1 MGRYLRG
8 LLFGVVLVGVLVSM
22 GACGIGP
29 RRFVNG
35 SGAVRSEARAV
46 RDFTGVDLSGTGTLV
61 ITQGATEALTIEAED
76 NILAVLTSEV
86 RGDTLRLGVEEGV
99 SIRPTKP
106 IRYTLAVKNL
116 DDVKLSGSGRIE
128 IGALRTER
136 LAVRISGSGDAT
148 IGGLS
153 ATTLAVTVSGSG
165 DIEAAGTVTR
175 QEISI
180 SGSGAYAA
188 EGLASREARVSAS
201 GNGRATVRVAD
212 TLDVQISGSGDI
224 AYIGTPRVATDISG
238 AGKVNRLAER

>member
-8 LLFGVVLVGVLVSM
+8 LLFGVVLVGVLMSM

-29 RRFVNG
+29 RRVVNG
-35 SGAVRSEARAV
+35 SGTVRSEARAV
-46 RDFTGVDLSGTGTLV
+46 RDFAGVDLSGTGTLV
-61 ITQGATEALTIEAED
+61 ITQGATESLTIEAED
-76 NILAVLTSEV
+76 NILAVLTSEA
-86 RGDTLRLGVEEGV
+86 RGDTLQLGVEEGT

-116 DDVKLSGSGRIE
+116 AEVELSGSGRIE

-136 LAVRISGSGDAT
+136 LAVRISGSGDVT
-148 IGGLS
+148 LGGLT

-165 DIEAAGTVTR
+165 DIAATGAVTR
-175 QEISI
+175 QEIRV
-180 SGSGAYAA
+180 SGSGSYAA
-188 EGLASREARVSAS
+188 EGLASKEARVSAS

-212 TLDVQISGSGDI
+212 TLDVKISGSGDI
-224 AYIGTPRVATDISG
+224 AYIGNPRVATDISG